1 MAGSRRRRRTPK
13 DRPASSRL
21 RPHRVEHRTAEGAVV
36 LHAGDECFPHHAA
49 LARDASSLRLAW
61 RATGDLVLVD
71 PGTGAVVA
79 RRRLDR

>member
-1 MAGSRRRRRTPK
+1 M
-13 DRPASSRL
+13 
-21 RPHRVEHRTAEGAVV
+21 